1 MQDHKA
7 NADILKKAA
16 KEIRKMAAEEL
27 HYDTRQGI
35 QRAADHLHKLAE
47 RSHNMHK
54 KQIKIERE
62 NARASDAKA
71 RAFGMGR

>member
-16 KEIRKMAAEEL
+16 SEIRKMASEEL

-35 QRAADHLHKLAE
+35 QRAADRLHQLAE
-47 RSHNMHK
+47 RSHNAHK
-54 KQIKIERE
+54 KQIKRERE
-62 NARASDAKA
+62 QRRDANAKA
-71 RAFGMGR
+71 QAFGMGG